1 MATTQKRLGA
11 PEWLIL
17 IGAGFF
23 ILVLGVSA
31 WWQADI
37 RWLHFFQAW
46 MYIAAIV
53 LALRKERV
61 GILDRFFRRRFVG
74 LQQPGRYH
82 VLF

>member
-1 MATTQKRLGA
+1 MAIAKKRLGA

-31 WWQADI
+31 WWEADI

-53 LALRKERV
+53 LALRQNAW
-61 GILDRFFRRRFVG
+61 G
-74 LQQPGRYH
+74 
-82 VLF
+82 

>member
-1 MATTQKRLGA
+1 MAIAQNRLGG

-17 IGAGFF
+17 SGAGLF

-46 MYIAAIV
+46 MYVAAIV
-53 LALRKERV
+53 LALRKKRV
-61 GILDRFFRRRFVG
+61 GILDRFFGCRFMG
-74 LQQPGRYH
+74 LWQPGRHH